1 VFTSVLLAA
10 MGCEEPNSL
19 KGSITDSHDLAF
31 DTVRLR
37 LFTDQQAYEL
47 RYEKALEGG
56 AQDIVAK
63 LVFDVPE
70 GGIVLDKAID
80 LLPLGGQVERIT
92 AKNDPFPGV
101 ERADVTFTAGGVDD
115 GLRLLDRIGLLNREG
130 IPDMADGGP
139 GLQVGSEGPPPSQI
153 VGESGLENNVNI
165 TTYTTHIRQNVVEP
179 WQVMAIG

>member
-115 GLRLLDRIGLLNREG
+115 G
-130 IPDMADGGP
+130 DGTTGAW
-139 GLQVGSEGPPPSQI
+139 GATFDNGKTINGTFDVTLEHASF
-153 VGESGLENNVNI
+153 ESSAG
-165 TTYTTHIRQNVVEP
+165 R
-179 WQVMAIG
+179 

>member
-1 VFTSVLLAA
+1 MSRFPIVCAFASVLLAT

-19 KGSITDSHDLAF
+19 TGSITDSHDLAF

-37 LFTDQQAYEL
+37 LFTDQEAYEL

-63 LVFDVPE
+63 VVFDVPA
-70 GGIVLDKAID
+70 GGIVIDSAID
-80 LLPLGGQVERIT
+80 LLPLEGRVERIT

-115 GLRLLDRIGLLNREG
+115 GDDTTGAWGATFDNGKTI
-130 IPDMADGGP
+130 
-139 GLQVGSEGPPPSQI
+139 
-153 VGESGLENNVNI
+153 SGTFEVTLE
-165 TTYTTHIRQNVVEP
+165 HASFE
-179 WQVMAIG
+179 

>member
-1 VFTSVLLAA
+1 MSRLSLVCVFMSVLLAA

-19 KGSITDSHDLAF
+19 TGSITDSHDLAF

-37 LFTDQQAYEL
+37 FFTDQQAYEL

-63 LVFDVPE
+63 VVFDVPE
-70 GGIVLDKAID
+70 GGIVLESAID

-115 GLRLLDRIGLLNREG
+115 GDATTGAWGATFDNGKTINGTF
-130 IPDMADGGP
+130 D
-139 GLQVGSEGPPPSQI
+139 VT
-153 VGESGLENNVNI
+153 LE
-165 TTYTTHIRQNVVEP
+165 HASFE
-179 WQVMAIG
+179 